1 MGNPDTPEEIRLAP
15 KYTSAEDI
23 LKDLSHRCGRRT
35 DPISHTDMEVPMST
49 IITFQSLVKAVVV
62 RVDTLAALLTCLQ
75 RRHPLRNATGFN
87 HYIKDHNFLDGGL
100 IKDISHEKKHMKQ
113 FLIKECRRCFGTSPK
128 RANELLRNMARVE
141 IPIIIMQQLVTGVSS
156 VYDYERILHY
166 RTSLW
171 EHQQGVLNEM
181 S

>member
-1 MGNPDTPEEIRLAP
+1 
-15 KYTSAEDI
+15 
-23 LKDLSHRCGRRT
+23 
-35 DPISHTDMEVPMST
+35 MEVPMST

-75 RRHPLRNATGFN
+75 RRHP
-87 HYIKDHNFLDGGL
+87 
-100 IKDISHEKKHMKQ
+100 HEKKHMKQ

-141 IPIIIMQQLVTGVSS
+141 IPIIIMGNEFNITIHISNIMVYPYLVFEMQQLVTGVSS